1 MSLEDRMD
9 DFQPL
14 IIVERDGVAVQIP
27 IAEWLEDQL

>member
-14 IIVERDGVAVQIP
+14 IIVERDGVEVQIP